1 MKAAIVVLADP
12 KPGTEEAFGRVF
24 NALSTAYEYKQKG
37 DDVTILFNGPGTRW
51 SGLLTK
57 ADHPLNALYK
67 AVEDKVAGVSCG
79 CADAFGAAADAKANG
94 FALLTDNPIP
104 GTTGLP
110 SLRNLTE
117 RGYSILTF

>member
-12 KPGTEEAFGRVF
+12 KTGTEEAFGRVF
-24 NALSTAYEYKQKG
+24 NALSTAYDYKQKG
-37 DDVTILFNGPGTRW
+37 DEVTILFNGPGTRW
-51 SGLLTK
+51 SGILTK

-104 GTTGLP
+104 GP
-110 SLRNLTE
+110 RVC
-117 RGYSILTF
+117 RAFAI